1 MKKGI
6 YYQADD
12 GGGSGGGSAP
22 TGIVLDIDGE
32 EKTFT
37 PEQVLDMHKNLASAT
52 QNSQK
57 AAPLLKLAEQVGLDP
72 DDLSQQIPG
81 AFSLIQDL
89 VDQGIIDQEG
99 NVIKQK
105 AAPANADDDS
115 DDNDNS
121 NSSSEQISA
130 SKIAELIEAKLEE
143 KLNPFQKAIQD
154 LGNVNTGLQRAEISR
169 RLKAE
174 YQDAD
179 LSDEDVTTIMSMSRA
194 SRGKANL
201 RQAAEQFIG
210 KRQEQL
216 TKMEQQI
223 VEKYKKAGVDLSQFD
238 LNSLKEQDADSVAA
252 RITQDKRLS
261 FRKGDKTISPA
272 QAAKDYLDMT
282 L

>member
-1 MKKGI
+1 MGEEN
-6 YYQADD
+6 QN
-12 GGGSGGGSAP
+12 
-22 TGIVLDIDGE
+22 TGIVLEIDGE

-89 VDQGIIDQEG
+89 VDQGIIDQDG

-105 AAPANADDDS
+105 AVAANADDDN
-115 DDNDNS
+115 DNDD
-121 NSSSEQISA
+121 SSSSSDQISA
-130 SKIAELIEAKLEE
+130 SKIAALIEAKLEE
-143 KLNPFQKAIQD
+143 KLTPFQKAIQD
-154 LGNVNTGLQRAEISR
+154 LGNTSTGLQRAEISR
-169 RLKAE
+169 RLKTE
-174 YQDAD
+174 YQDAN

-194 SRGKANL
+194 SRGKMNL
-201 RQAAEQFIG
+201 RQAAENFIG

-216 TKMEQQI
+216 TQMEQQI
-223 VEKYKKAGVDLSQFD
+223 LKKYKEAGVDLSQFD

-252 RITQDKRLS
+252 RITQDKKLS
-261 FRKGDKTISPA
+261 FRKGEGTISPA
-272 QAAKDYLDMT
+272 QAAKDYLNMT

>member
-1 MKKGI
+1 MGEEN
-6 YYQADD
+6 QN
-12 GGGSGGGSAP
+12 
-22 TGIVLDIDGE
+22 TGIVLEIDGE

-89 VDQGIIDQEG
+89 VDQGIIDQDG

-105 AAPANADDDS
+105 AAQPDDDIKDDS
-115 DDNDNS
+115 DS
-121 NSSSEQISA
+121 TSSSDQISA
-130 SKIAELIEAKLEE
+130 SKIAALIEAKLEE
-143 KLNPFQKAIQD
+143 KLTPFQKAIQD
-154 LGNVNTGLQRAEISR
+154 LGNTSTGLQRAEISR
-169 RLKAE
+169 RLKTE
-174 YQDAD
+174 YQDAN

-194 SRGKANL
+194 SRGKMNL
-201 RQAAEQFIG
+201 RQAAENFIG
-210 KRQEQL
+210 KRQEQM
-216 TKMEQQI
+216 TQMEQQI
-223 VEKYKKAGVDLSQFD
+223 LDKYKKAGVDLSQFD

-261 FRKGDKTISPA
+261 FRKGEGTISPA
-272 QAAKDYLDMT
+272 QAAKDYLNMT